1 MNPELFCASAI
12 PVDQQMP
19 LMIIAAVGGM
29 IFGLAGYKIGLL
41 WMAHNASQ
49 K

>member
-12 PVDQQMP
+12 PIDQQFP
-19 LMIIAAVGGM
+19 LMIIAAILGF
-29 IFGLAGYKIGLL
+29 IFGVAGYKIGLL
-41 WMAHNASQ
+41 WKAHNASQ

>member
-1 MNPELFCASAI
+1 MNPELFCADAI
-12 PVDQQMP
+12 PVDQQLP
-19 LMIIAAVGGM
+19 LMILAAAGGM

-41 WMAHNASQ
+41 WKAHKESQ